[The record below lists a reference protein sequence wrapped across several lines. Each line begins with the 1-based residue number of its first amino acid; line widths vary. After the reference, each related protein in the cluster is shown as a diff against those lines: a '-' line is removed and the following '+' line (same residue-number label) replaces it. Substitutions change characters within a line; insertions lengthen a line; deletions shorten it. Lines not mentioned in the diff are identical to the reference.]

1 MARKRAVFFPALESF
16 LNRGF
21 RLLLLGFLGFILT
34 LSFSLWNIAVSSA
47 IPSQIVE
54 PLPKP
59 LPYEGRGFPAP
70 PSLAGKGVGG
80 LGLFKSETISNNIS
94 PLEQGRN
101 WYEQGRYSEAV
112 TAFQQA
118 AEQYSQLGDI
128 VNQSLALSSLSL
140 TYQKLGEWDAAQ
152 TASTASLE
160 VLTALPRD
168 TMAQAVA
175 LNVQGHLHLN
185 LAQAEA
191 AFQSWEQAA
200 VTYGKLGDK
209 LGERGALLN
218 QSQGL
223 EQMGYY
229 RRSCQTLLQV
239 VGAEHITC
247 DQLDTAANLSQ
258 VLASFERESSIEI
271 QGTALR
277 SLGNVLRAIG
287 QLEQSEK
294 LLTQSLALAGQVNSN
309 AQQSLSLFYL
319 ANTQSAFFT
328 QKQDYGELPAA
339 KRYREQAIFSYQKA
353 LVTTPFPRVKLLAQV
368 NQLRLLLESR
378 DANTTDREIR
388 QLFETIQAQLAD
400 IPLSPTRIDARL
412 NLSCSVMQCS
422 QLIQGESVE
431 NIPVSRA
438 EIETLLQTALTEAET
453 LGDVRLQ
460 SAALGLLGQ
469 FYEYQDL
476 AQGAKNRPSASW
488 EEATTFTEKAL
499 ALATERNAAELRYQW
514 QWQLGRLRAEI
525 GDLRGAIANY
535 SDAVTTLDLL
545 RNDLLTVNADVQF
558 SFRDN
563 VEPMYRGFVDLLLQT
578 ADENPSNLQQAIQL
592 IDALQLAELEN
603 FLQCNLT
610 NPYIQGEDASEQLA
624 RSLNDITRDSALI
637 YPILLPDRIEVLF
650 KLPHQPLSRHTT
662 ALSREEVRK
671 NIKTLRENLVQ
682 PSPLED
688 LIRYSGPLY
697 QGLIAPIESALDS
710 NPDVKTLVFVLDG
723 ELRNIPLAVL
733 YDTANQQ
740 YLIEKNYALAL
751 LPNLQIFDL
760 EKSSQQRQV
769 LATGVT
775 DGLTVGE
782 RNFAPLNV
790 RNELENIRNLV
801 DTQIL
806 LNGQFT
812 PNRLQRALTIQPFSI
827 VHMATHGKFS
837 SNPQETYILLY
848 GDNSATGELIGPN
861 DLERLLGDRDTATPI
876 ELLVLS
882 ACETADGDNRA
893 TLGLAGLALRAGT
906 TSTLATLWRV
916 RDDSTIQLMEQFYTE
931 LMQSGVTKAEALHRA
946 QKALLKRPNYR
957 NPRSWAPYIL
967 VGNWR

>member
-1 MARKRAVFFPALESF
+1 MARKWAVFFRALESF

-21 RLLLLGFLGFILT
+21 RLVLLGLLGFILT
-34 LSFSLWNIAVSSA
+34 LSFSLWKIAVSSP
-47 IPSQIVE
+47 IPENVAEINLTAE
-54 PLPKP
+54 
-59 LPYEGRGFPAP
+59 A
-70 PSLAGKGVGG
+70 
-80 LGLFKSETISNNIS
+80 ISNPLS
-94 PLEQGRN
+94 HLEQGRN
-101 WYEQGRYSEAV
+101 WYAQGRYSEAV

-118 AEQYSQLGDI
+118 AEQSAQLGDI

-140 TYQKLGEWDAAQ
+140 TYQKLGEWDGAQ
-152 TASTASLE
+152 TASTASFE
-160 VLTALPRD
+160 VLTALPRE

-175 LNVQGHLHLN
+175 WNVQGHLQLN

-191 AFQSWEQAA
+191 AFQSWQQAA
-200 VTYGKLGDK
+200 ATYRKLGDK

-223 EQMGYY
+223 EQMGHY
-229 RRSCQTLLQV
+229 RRGCQTLLQV
-239 VGAEHITC
+239 MGAEHLTC
-247 DQLDTAANLSQ
+247 EGLDRDSNLSR
-258 VLASFERESSIEI
+258 VRNRLEGESNREI
-271 QGTALR
+271 QMAALR

-294 LLTQSLALAGQVNSN
+294 LLTQSLALAGQVSSHG
-309 AQQSLSLFYL
+309 QQSLSLFYL
-319 ANTQSAFFT
+319 ANTQAAFAKQT
-328 QKQDYGELPAA
+328 QDYGELDLAE
-339 KRYREQAIFSYQKA
+339 RYRQQGIQFYQKA
-353 LVTTPFPRVKLLAQV
+353 AVTTPFPGVKLLAQV
-368 NQLRLLLESR
+368 NQLSLLLESR
-378 DANTTDREIR
+378 NANNSGREIR
-388 QLFETIQAQLAD
+388 RLFDTIQAELAE
-400 IPLSPTRIDARL
+400 IPLSPSRIEARL

-422 QLIQGESVE
+422 QLIQGQPAE
-431 NIPVSRA
+431 NIPVSRK

-453 LGDVRLQ
+453 WGDLRLQ

-469 FYEYQDL
+469 FYEYPDL
-476 AQGAKNRPSASW
+476 AQGAKNRPSARW
-488 EEATTFTEKAL
+488 EQATTFTEKAL

-525 GDLRGAIANY
+525 GDWRGAIADY
-535 SDAVTTLDLL
+535 RDAVTTLNLL

-578 ADENPSNLQQAIQL
+578 ADENPSHLQQAIQL

-603 FLQCNLT
+603 FLQCNLS
-610 NPYIQGEDASEQLA
+610 NQSVGGQDSSQQLE
-624 RSLNDITRDSALI
+624 RSLNHITRDSALI

-662 ALSREEVRK
+662 ALSREEVRET
-671 NIKTLRENLVQ
+671 IKTLRKKLVQ

-688 LIRYSGPLY
+688 LIPYSGPLY
-697 QGLIAPIESALDS
+697 QGLIAPIASALDS

-760 EKSSQQRQV
+760 EQSSRQRQV

-782 RNFAPLNV
+782 RNFEPLNV

-806 LNGQFT
+806 LNAQFT
-812 PNRLQRALTIQPFSI
+812 PNRLQRALSIQPFSI

-837 SNPQETYILLY
+837 SNPQETYILVY
-848 GDNSATGELIGPN
+848 GDRSATGELIGPN
-861 DLERLLGDRDTATPI
+861 DLERLLRDRNGATSL

-946 QKALLKRPNYR
+946 QKALLQEPRYR